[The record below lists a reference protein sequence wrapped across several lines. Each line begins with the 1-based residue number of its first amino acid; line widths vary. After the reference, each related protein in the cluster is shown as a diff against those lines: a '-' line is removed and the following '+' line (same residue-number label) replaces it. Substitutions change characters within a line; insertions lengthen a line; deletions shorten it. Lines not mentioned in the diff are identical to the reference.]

1 MPILANILIGG
12 ALFVVLITLILGMF
26 AMMDKSPEARLRS
39 NKLMRYR
46 VMAQAVAVGVFFVAV
61 IMKKAGG

>member
-1 MPILANILIGG
+1 MPLIANILIGG
-12 ALFVVLITLILGMF
+12 ALFVVLVTLILGMF
-26 AMMDKSPEARLRS
+26 AMLDKSPEARLRS

-61 IMKKAGG
+61 ALKKVGG

>member
-12 ALFVVLITLILGMF
+12 ALFVVLITLVLGMF

-39 NKLMRYR
+39 NKLMLYR
-46 VMAQAVAVGVFFVAV
+46 VTAQAVAVGVFFIAV
-61 IMKKAGG
+61 LMKKNGA